1 MAVAG
6 ELRLERMIDILTA
19 LGEPE
24 SASTSGLGVVRISE
38 LVGREKSKV
47 SRALRTLAR
56 AGLVERDAATREYRL
71 GWRLFA
77 LAARVADQRLLGLGP
92 PVLRELVGALGETA
106 HLSVLDGG
114 EVITVLSEASPSV
127 VRAIEWSGRAVPAHC
142 TSAGRALLLDHDE
155 GSLRALLGRAPLEA
169 PGPRAPRD
177 VAELVRRI
185 AAARARGYAVV
196 TDEFEAGLAGVAAP
210 VRDFRGRI
218 VAALNVSAPAFRLGS
233 RLHAAGA
240 EVRAA
245 AEGLSGGLGW
255 DANAKPTEGDGA
267 HG

>member
-6 ELRLERMIDILTA
+6 ELRLERMIDIRAA

-24 SASTSGLGVVRISE
+24 STGAGGLGVVRISE
-38 LVGREKSKV
+38 LVGREKSQV

-77 LAARVADQRLLGLGP
+77 LAARVADQRLLGLGR
-92 PVLRELVGALGETA
+92 PVIRELVGALGETA
-106 HLSVLDGG
+106 HLTVLDGP
-114 EVITVLSEASPSV
+114 EVVTVLSMESPSV
-127 VRAIEWSGRAVPAHC
+127 VRAIEWGGAAVPAHC

-155 GSLRALLGRAPLEA
+155 AALRALLGSGPLAA

-177 VAELVRRI
+177 LAELARRI
-185 AAARARGYAVV
+185 AADRARGCAVV
-196 TDEFEAGLAGVAAP
+196 DEEFEAGLVGVAAP

-218 VAALNVSAPAFRLGS
+218 VAALNVSAPKFRLGP
-233 RLHAAGA
+233 RLHEAG
-240 EVRAA
+240 EDIRAA
-245 AEGLSGGLGW
+245 ADELSARVSGESTNG
-255 DANAKPTEGDGA
+255 GDGD
-267 HG
+267 G